1 MHLQQISGNLFSD
14 EFGRLWKR
22 VSENHYEMVCNP
34 NVDNKRQLSPDN
46 IRGYYQYPLI
56 LVT

>member
-1 MHLQQISGNLFSD
+1 MHLQQISCNLFSD

-46 IRGYYQYPLI
+46 IRGY
-56 LVT
+56 